1 MPLGERGHSQ
11 DGSNGQGLVWDRIRA
26 QSVAK
31 SGLKLW
37 PGGGLA
43 SGGVMGSS
51 IGVGQC
57 RQVRRRLGALAHSV
71 LGSAGLLTSPRTG
84 LPSPRTLDHL
94 TILLE
99 LEPLELVLLIL
110 PQSLYLT
117 KSGSIFTC
125 GMNA

>member
-1 MPLGERGHSQ
+1 MVAVCKSWCWYQMPLGEGGHGQ

-43 SGGVMGSS
+43 SGGVMRSS
-51 IGVGQC
+51 MGVGQC

-71 LGSAGLLTSPRTG
+71 LHSAGLLTSPILSR
-84 LPSPRTLDHL
+84 
-94 TILLE
+94 ILLAFA
-99 LEPLELVLLIL
+99 LLHSVFQGQIL
-110 PQSLYLT
+110 FVSPGVS
-117 KSGSIFTC
+117 
-125 GMNA
+125 